1 MADETGSLGLDSA
14 ALEALKNQLL
24 QPSCKCVDGLSDC
37 LATN

>member
-1 MADETGSLGLDSA
+1 MADETGSFGLDSA